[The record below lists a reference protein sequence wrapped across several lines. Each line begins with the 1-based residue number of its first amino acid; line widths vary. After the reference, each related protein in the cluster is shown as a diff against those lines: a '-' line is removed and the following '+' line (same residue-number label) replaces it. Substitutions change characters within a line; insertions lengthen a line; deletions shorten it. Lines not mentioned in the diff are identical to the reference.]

1 MVMSMLVQACK
12 DKASTLV
19 KVITV
24 TITQKNTTNFD
35 ASIRYTDRLLTSIV
49 DKNDKSQSFNH
60 GDKPNRTV
68 QIGHGTCTH
77 IIA

>member
-1 MVMSMLVQACK
+1 MVMSMPVQACK

-35 ASIRYTDRLLTSIV
+35 ASITDNI
-49 DKNDKSQSFNH
+49 
-60 GDKPNRTV
+60 
-68 QIGHGTCTH
+68 QIHY
-77 IIA
+77 